1 MSTPTGRRVDRDGT
15 TYVELVRTFR
25 APITDVWA
33 AVTES
38 DRLARWIGTW
48 TGDPASGQVLFRM
61 TFEGEDVDG
70 ETFRIDECVPPY
82 RLRITTTMPKDD
94 GTEDHWRLRVDL
106 AEDDGVTTLTFAQDL
121 PDPTIAE
128 NVGPGW
134 EYYLDRMVAAE
145 AGDDPAALLW
155 DDYYPAMSDHYRR
168 AFG

>member
-25 APITDVWA
+25 APVADVWA

-48 TGDPASGQVLFRM
+48 TGDPTSGEVLFQM
-61 TFEGEDVDG
+61 AYEGDEVSG

-82 RLRITTTMPKDD
+82 RLRITTTMPRDD

-106 AEDDGVTTLTFAQDL
+106 GEEDGVTTLTFAQDL

-145 AGDDPAALLW
+145 TGADPAALVW